1 MRNKLTDNNTLK
13 LVLRIKDFYTKK
25 GLGQNF
31 LINEQVARE
40 IIESLQI
47 SSEDIVIEIGPGVG
61 SLTQYLV
68 EKTPHVLA
76 VEIDKKAIPLLREN
90 VQQFGSLSIVEGDIL
105 KIDLEKSIKSHFG
118 DLKKKIKVVANLP
131 YYITTPILMLLL
143 EKYDFIES
151 ITVMVQ
157 KEVGERM
164 IAEAGTK
171 AYGALTLAI
180 NYHTE
185 CVPIC
190 SVDSQSFYPAPK
202 VDSMVLK
209 MNIRQQKLLSK
220 EVEKIFF
227 QLVRC
232 GFNQRRKTLSNS
244 LLPFF
249 MGDKEETRAFLKSL
263 NIDEKRR
270 GETLKKTE
278 YIQMANVAWKE
289 F

>member
-1 MRNKLTDNNTLK
+1 MRNKLTDINTLK
-13 LVLRIKDFYTKK
+13 PLLRSKGFYTKK

-31 LINEQVARE
+31 LINEEVVRA
-40 IIESLQI
+40 IVESPQI
-47 SSEDIVIEIGPGVG
+47 TPEDIVVEIGPGVG

-68 EKTPHVLA
+68 EKTPKVLA
-76 VEIDKKAIPLLREN
+76 VEIDQKAIPLLKEN
-90 VQQFGSLSIVEGDIL
+90 VAPFGPLSIVDGDIL
-105 KIDLEKSIKSHFG
+105 KIDLAEKLKSQFG
-118 DLKKKIKVVANLP
+118 DIQKKIKVVANLP
-131 YYITTPILMLLL
+131 YYITTPILLLLL

-180 NYHTE
+180 KYHTE
-185 CVPIC
+185 CVPVVP
-190 SVDSQSFYPAPK
+190 VDSQSFYPPPK

-209 MNIRQQKLLSK
+209 MHVREETLLSK
-220 EVEKIFF
+220 DVKKIFF

-232 GFNQRRKTLSNS
+232 GFNQRRKTLANS

-249 MGDKEETRAFLKSL
+249 NGDKSKTKAFLREL
-263 NIDEKRR
+263 NIDDKRR
-270 GETLKKTE
+270 GETLEIAE
-278 YIQMANVAWKE
+278 YIQMANVAWRE
-289 F
+289 L

>member
-1 MRNKLTDNNTLK
+1 MRNKLTDINTLK
-13 LVLRIKDFYTKK
+13 PLLRAKEFYTKK

-40 IIESLQI
+40 IVASPQI
-47 SSEDIVIEIGPGVG
+47 LPEDIVVEIGPGVG

-76 VEIDKKAIPLLREN
+76 VEIDKKAIPLLQEN
-90 VQQFGSLSIVEGDIL
+90 VAPFGNLSIVEGDIL
-105 KIDLEKSIKSHFG
+105 KIDLAEIIKSHFG
-118 DLKKKIKVVANLP
+118 DIKKKIKVVANLP
-131 YYITTPILMLLL
+131 YYITTPILMQLL

-185 CVPIC
+185 CEPVVA
-190 SVDSQSFYPAPK
+190 VDSQSFYPAPK

-209 MNIRQQKLLSK
+209 MNVREEKLLSK
-220 EVEKIFF
+220 EVEKIYF

-232 GFNQRRKTLSNS
+232 GFNQRRKTFSNS

-249 MGDKEETRAFLKSL
+249 NGDKELTKAFLKEL
-263 NIDEKRR
+263 DIDEKRR
-270 GETLKKTE
+270 GETLKMTE
-278 YIQMANVAWKE
+278 YIQMANVAW
-289 F
+289 